1 MSKGSKTRKKRQGH
15 LNLHKKVNWNIGTV
29 IFFALFIYIVIS
41 LVMYL
46 TADHITSYQ
55 VMSGPLSKNQV
66 YTAMAMRNET
76 VVRSETNGYI
86 NYYAGN
92 MTKVRKDGPVCSISQ
107 TKQKLQKR
115 DLSDSE
121 LADIHT
127 DISKFSRYYNQ
138 NSFESVYDFKNSLG
152 ESLQNQSITLQ
163 DAKDGLP
170 VETLSSDID
179 GIVVYSADGMENLR
193 EEELTPEIF
202 DKKTYKKEN
211 LKSGE
216 KIHTGDSLY
225 KVVTDDSWFIVIP
238 ISEKQASRLESKKQI
253 KVKFLKD
260 NESETGQ
267 VSVLATKGQLYAKI
281 AFNSGMIR
289 YINDRYLDVEL
300 VTNTKSGLKIPVSSI
315 VKKDFYT
322 VPAELLMK
330 NSDNEI
336 GFFKEIKDKDNVK
349 TEFADATIYTRNT
362 PENSEQELLYIDT
375 DALKKGDILVNT
387 DDNIRYSVG
396 ETAPLLGVYSM
407 NKGYAVFRTI
417 SIIDQNKEY
426 CIVDSKTRYG
436 ISQYD
441 FIVLNGNTVKEK
453 EILY

>member
-1 MSKGSKTRKKRQGH
+1 
-15 LNLHKKVNWNIGTV
+15 
-29 IFFALFIYIVIS
+29 
-41 LVMYL
+41 
-46 TADHITSYQ
+46 
-55 VMSGPLSKNQV
+55 
-66 YTAMAMRNET
+66 
-76 VVRSETNGYI
+76 
-86 NYYAGN
+86 
-92 MTKVRKDGPVCSISQ
+92 
-107 TKQKLQKR
+107 
-115 DLSDSE
+115 
-121 LADIHT
+121 
-127 DISKFSRYYNQ
+127 
-138 NSFESVYDFKNSLG
+138 
-152 ESLQNQSITLQ
+152 
-163 DAKDGLP
+163 
-170 VETLSSDID
+170 
-179 GIVVYSADGMENLR
+179 
-193 EEELTPEIF
+193 
-202 DKKTYKKEN
+202 
-211 LKSGE
+211 
-216 KIHTGDSLY
+216 
-225 KVVTDDSWFIVIP
+225 
-238 ISEKQASRLESKKQI
+238 
-253 KVKFLKD
+253 
-260 NESETGQ
+260 
-267 VSVLATKGQLYAKI
+267 
-281 AFNSGMIR
+281 MIR